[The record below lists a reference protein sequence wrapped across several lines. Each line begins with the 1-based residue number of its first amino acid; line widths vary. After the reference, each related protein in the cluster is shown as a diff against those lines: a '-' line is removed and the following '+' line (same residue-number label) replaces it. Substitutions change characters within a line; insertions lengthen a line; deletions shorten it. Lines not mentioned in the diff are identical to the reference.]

1 MASTPAMK
9 YNPAF
14 LTEEELIRN
23 FVVRQK
29 DLELILE
36 VLRENGYQ
44 NNQHILVVAPRGAGK
59 TTLVLRVA
67 SEIRRNKAFS
77 KKWYPVVFSEESYE
91 VCTPGEFWLEAIF
104 QIGHQTKN
112 RRWKD
117 VHEDLRRESNEY
129 RLRERALSQLMDF
142 ADERNRR
149 LLLIVEN
156 LNMMLGQQISLNDA
170 WKLRHTLVNEPRIML
185 LGTAVSRF
193 DQLDNSENAMF
204 ELFRMHNLEPLD
216 TDECLRLWESTT
228 SELLDVNRIRPI
240 QILTGG
246 NLRLLVII
254 SNFVSK
260 TSLKELME
268 NLTRLVDEHTE
279 FFKSHLDNLPAQ
291 ERKIFVTLADIWN
304 PATAKEIA
312 DFTRIGVNKVSAH
325 LQRLMSKGAVV
336 VANRQG
342 GKKWYQVAE
351 RMYNIYHLMRRRGA
365 PARRVRAVVN
375 FMVSF
380 YEPEEL
386 VRTTGRIAQE
396 ACKLEDPEREAHYL
410 AYQGIVENLGDD
422 HARQAIFGNKPSN
435 FFESESVPQDL
446 RQLAHSIGEEENI
459 GLPFE
464 AQKGKVH
471 SGDMIKKAF
480 ELAQSPEK
488 VLEAERVLREAVG
501 LHPDDASTW
510 AQLGALLHERLDRY
524 EEAEAAYRK
533 AIEIDL
539 EYHWAWAQL
548 GALLH
553 NRLDRYE
560 EAEAAYRK
568 AIEIKP
574 EYLWAWAQL
583 GALLHERLDRYEEA
597 EAAYRKAIEIDP
609 EYHWA
614 WARIIEL
621 KLQSGLAPFSDI
633 LKLAKDRI
641 KKYSESAALHN
652 TIAWIFFKNAPRS
665 YLSKAL
671 VWARRAVE
679 LDPDNPHY
687 EHTLASILAATGSP
701 EESLQHAKKYINNRS
716 VVKSLLEDW
725 INLFVNIA
733 AAGCP
738 RKTLEALQ
746 DSPSANLMEPL
757 LAGLRLFLDEEVKAP
772 VEVMEVARDVEK
784 RIEEQREKINRE
796 AYSVVHK
803 GGIT

>member
-533 AIEIDL
+533 AIEID
-539 EYHWAWAQL
+539 
-548 GALLH
+548 
-553 NRLDRYE
+553 
-560 EAEAAYRK
+560 
-568 AIEIKP
+568 
-574 EYLWAWAQL
+574 
-583 GALLHERLDRYEEA
+583 
-597 EAAYRKAIEIDP
+597 P